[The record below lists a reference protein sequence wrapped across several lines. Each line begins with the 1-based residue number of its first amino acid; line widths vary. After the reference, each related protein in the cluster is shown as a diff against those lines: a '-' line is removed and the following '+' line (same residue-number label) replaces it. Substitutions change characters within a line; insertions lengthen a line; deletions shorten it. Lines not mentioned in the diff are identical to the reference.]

1 MALQH
6 QSQQIARH
14 LAAVC
19 CERFHDLTMQE
30 SIHRLRIVEIALI
43 VQLHRQLLAMHE
55 SRIHGQHF
63 EQIDD

>member
-1 MALQH
+1 
-6 QSQQIARH
+6 
-14 LAAVC
+14 
-19 CERFHDLTMQE
+19 
-30 SIHRLRIVEIALI
+30 LI